1 MNKTISI
8 SIRVSEKDLNK
19 LKEAAEIE
27 SYSSYS
33 EFIRRTALIEA
44 DRVIEKER
52 NKAKGYKEERL
63 ENQMANKKSFVLKNN
78 EYYKKSLIDIN
89 KLQCE
94 KEFWNVDETI
104 SELSY
109 LTHDYFRYYGKFPSK
124 IGKMILEDLIDKNVI
139 EKDKD
144 FIIDNYAGSGTSL
157 VEAKLAG
164 FDSLGFDI
172 NPFAVLACRVKTYN
186 YDTLILKDMW
196 EEIKEEINKYNN
208 HYRGGLFS
216 ELITDLD
223 SSIISEIDE
232 QTRIINEQETF
243 SKWFSENVIRQLYI
257 IKRTLLSFELTRERE
272 FFDLGFF
279 AIVRRVSRAHDAE
292 VRPHVNKRKRERDA
306 IEAFVKKIN
315 EMIFTMDEW
324 NQASSKKV
332 FSDASIVNN
341 SNNEEVFEQ
350 IQRCNKETKK
360 QLGAVLS
367 HPPYLNCFDYISVY
381 KLKFIW
387 ADGFDEIFGCKSYD
401 EIKKSEIKSYPV
413 NNDDA
418 IFRYFEHNYK
428 AYKTIYE
435 NLKEGGYCC
444 IVIGDCTVKGEL
456 FSVHKVFISMME
468 ELGFTLTKLAYRS
481 TSYGMGRYAYSF
493 RADYSENENSKQDA
507 ILFFKK

>member
-1 MNKTISI
+1 
-8 SIRVSEKDLNK
+8 
-19 LKEAAEIE
+19 
-27 SYSSYS
+27 
-33 EFIRRTALIEA
+33 
-44 DRVIEKER
+44 
-52 NKAKGYKEERL
+52 
-63 ENQMANKKSFVLKNN
+63 MANKKAFILKDN
-78 EYYKKSLIDIN
+78 EYYKKSLMDIN
-89 KLQCE
+89 TLECE

-124 IGKMILEDLIDKNVI
+124 IGKMMLEELIDKGVI
-139 EKDKD
+139 DKDKD
-144 FIIDNYAGSGTSL
+144 FILDNYAGSGTSL

-172 NPFAVLACRVKTYN
+172 NPVAALACRVKTYN
-186 YDTLILKDMW
+186 YDTLLLKKLW
-196 EEIKEEINKYNN
+196 EEIKEVINKYNN
-208 HYRGGLFS
+208 HYLGGLFT
-216 ELITDLD
+216 ELVTDLD
-223 SSIISEIDE
+223 ETIISEIDE
-232 QTRIINEQETF
+232 QTQKMLEQETF

-257 IKRTLLSFELTRERE
+257 IKRTLLSFELNRERE

-292 VRPHVNKRKRERDA
+292 VRPHVNKKKRERDA
-306 IEAFVKKIN
+306 IEAFIKKIN

-324 NQASSKKV
+324 NKASKKEV
-332 FSDASIVNN
+332 FSDACIVNN
-341 SNNEEVFEQ
+341 SNNDEVCKQ
-350 IQRCNKETKK
+350 IENCKKKTKK

-387 ADGFDEIFGCKSYD
+387 AEGFDEIFGNKSYD
-401 EIKKSEIKSYPV
+401 EIKRSEIKSYPV
-413 NNDDA
+413 NNDET
-418 IFRYFEHNYK
+418 ISRYFEHNYK

-468 ELGFTLTKLAYRS
+468 EIGFILEKLAYRS

-493 RADYSENENSKQDA
+493 RADYSENDSSKQDA